1 MPGDPKQCREHA
13 KRCLQLAQEATNPA
27 LKDSL
32 SDIAQQWMHLAT
44 DLEATKRLLDAW
56 GEPSLWQPGWPFNI
70 CCGSYSRGPWV
81 AAAIQPYSQLYSWQ
95 CRLRVP

>member
-13 KRCLQLAQEATNPA
+13 KRCLQLAHEATNPA

-32 SDIAQQWMHLAT
+32 SDIAQQWMRLAT

-56 GEPSLWQPGWPFNI
+56 GEPSLWQPGCISGFD
-70 CCGSYSRGPWV
+70 SDSFSRLAENTKASKNGKP
-81 AAAIQPYSQLYSWQ
+81 A
-95 CRLRVP
+95 

>member
-13 KRCLQLAQEATNPA
+13 KRCLELAHEATNPA

-32 SDIAQQWMHLAT
+32 SDIAQQWMRLAT

-56 GEPSLWQPGWPFNI
+56 GEPSLWQAKTGCVSGLTPDSF
-70 CCGSYSRGPWV
+70 SRLAENTQASKNGKP
-81 AAAIQPYSQLYSWQ
+81 A
-95 CRLRVP
+95 